1 MGPTRL
7 STWLSHSRSVAGK
20 SAFVI
25 LLILTIDFKHVSGME
40 QAYIE
45 DAERFPGW
53 KGELPNSFHVK
64 VDDSV
69 GYKEGGNVCLY
80 FFYCVIMALDGV
92 FAELTR

>member
-7 STWLSHSRSVAGK
+7 STWLSHSRSVARK

-25 LLILTIDFKHVSGME
+25 LLILFIASKHVSGME

-69 GYKEGGNVCLY
+69 GYKEGENVRLY
-80 FFYCVIMALDGV
+80 FLALLSCHWI
-92 FAELTR
+92 ESLLT